1 MTSRFA
7 KTRRDKLVEGPVL
20 PAIWTMAYPMIVTM
34 GLQSL
39 FNIVDIY
46 FVGKLGS
53 DAVAAVGMSG
63 IIMFFMMTLMIGLG
77 TATRALIARFIGSNR
92 FDSASEIASSSLI
105 IAFIISVLAG
115 VFGTTL
121 APQILVALGA
131 DKTVLTFGVQYI
143 QIMFI
148 GMMSLAFTASINSIL
163 QGAGDAKTPMFIL
176 LFSVGLNI
184 FLDPMLILGIGP
196 FPKLGVRG
204 AAIATVSARGIAMII
219 GMFLILRGINH
230 FKLSLKSLRWNG
242 SRIWQVVKI
251 GFPAAIQ
258 PAMNNIAGLIMIR
271 IVSGFSMEA
280 VAAFVVAMRI
290 NMFALLPGFGLG
302 NANGTIVGQNLGAG
316 RPARA
321 KRSTWITCGI
331 LEIVLITIGAVF
343 YIFAPWIITKFNDN
357 PEVVRIGV
365 VGLRTLTLG
374 YPILAIA
381 TILARA
387 INGAG
392 VTKIPAIILAIAF
405 FAVQVPLAVVLSR
418 TTMEVTGVFVAV
430 IIGFF
435 VQAVI
440 FSWYFLSNRWAKAHF
455 S

>member
-440 FSWYFLSNRWAKAHF
+440 FSWYFLSNRWAKVHF